1 MRINKLQIYWFFL
14 SITSL
19 IIAFILANNVQNQ
32 LFANLYILPLCMFGL
47 FFIMRRTIVL
57 CLNILP
63 GFLMISL
70 FFLRNTITP
79 IFVYW
84 GNYVNLFPMIQPVDV
99 NYAILL
105 MCYEFLFFIVCA
117 KIMLPKYLNLCN
129 QQISVVHIDKCMIFF
144 LTILILILFLLY
156 FKYPFIRLNYISI
169 FSLSDVNA
177 VTSSLLEKGSLERKM
192 FFLFSSILNIV
203 RLLFPLCLMVML
215 KKLMKKNIL
224 FLISLLLLVLQ
235 LFFIGEEL
243 MWILMLEVVLI
254 IAFMKIL
261 PEMKKSYLYIIGT
274 AFICLL
280 FILIMAKASSAEEM
294 SSSIN
299 SLITTFSII
308 LQSYLPGIANIAGGV
323 FLDRISNDYS
333 YFWADLTYMVPFKS
347 LFFTNRGDILNVL
360 YTYVNNAR
368 FQILPFLSQN
378 YYYLYLLFPILNCL
392 VFYISLFYYKK
403 MKLSV
408 GIISYSVYLLI
419 CIYFSVAP
427 IFYNISILGLFF
439 TSCFIP
445 LILIL
450 KLFKCK

>member
-1 MRINKLQIYWFFL
+1 
-14 SITSL
+14 
-19 IIAFILANNVQNQ
+19 
-32 LFANLYILPLCMFGL
+32 
-47 FFIMRRTIVL
+47 
-57 CLNILP
+57 
-63 GFLMISL
+63 
-70 FFLRNTITP
+70 
-79 IFVYW
+79 
-84 GNYVNLFPMIQPVDV
+84 
-99 NYAILL
+99 
-105 MCYEFLFFIVCA
+105 
-117 KIMLPKYLNLCN
+117 
-129 QQISVVHIDKCMIFF
+129 
-144 LTILILILFLLY
+144 
-156 FKYPFIRLNYISI
+156 
-169 FSLSDVNA
+169 
-177 VTSSLLEKGSLERKM
+177 
-192 FFLFSSILNIV
+192 
-203 RLLFPLCLMVML
+203 
-215 KKLMKKNIL
+215 
-224 FLISLLLLVLQ
+224 
-235 LFFIGEEL
+235 
-243 MWILMLEVVLI
+243 
-254 IAFMKIL
+254 
-261 PEMKKSYLYIIGT
+261 
-274 AFICLL
+274 
-280 FILIMAKASSAEEM
+280 MAKASSAEEM
-294 SSSIN
+294 SSSVN

-323 FLDRISNDYS
+323 FLARISNDYS
-333 YFWADLTYMVPFKS
+333 YFWADLTYMVSFKS

>member
-1 MRINKLQIYWFFL
+1 
-14 SITSL
+14 
-19 IIAFILANNVQNQ
+19 
-32 LFANLYILPLCMFGL
+32 
-47 FFIMRRTIVL
+47 
-57 CLNILP
+57 
-63 GFLMISL
+63 MISL

-117 KIMLPKYLNLCN
+117 KIMLPKYLNLYN
-129 QQISVVHIDKCMIFF
+129 QQISVVHMDKCMIFF

-169 FSLSDVNA
+169 FSLSDVNT

-203 RLLFPLCLMVML
+203 RLLFPLCLMIML

-261 PEMKKSYLYIIGT
+261 PEMKKVIYILSVQ
-274 AFICLL
+274 LL
-280 FILIMAKASSAEEM
+280 FVC
-294 SSSIN
+294 
-299 SLITTFSII
+299 
-308 LQSYLPGIANIAGGV
+308 YL
-323 FLDRISNDYS
+323 FL
-333 YFWADLTYMVPFKS
+333 
-347 LFFTNRGDILNVL
+347 
-360 YTYVNNAR
+360 
-368 FQILPFLSQN
+368 
-378 YYYLYLLFPILNCL
+378 
-392 VFYISLFYYKK
+392 
-403 MKLSV
+403 
-408 GIISYSVYLLI
+408 
-419 CIYFSVAP
+419 
-427 IFYNISILGLFF
+427 
-439 TSCFIP
+439 
-445 LILIL
+445 
-450 KLFKCK
+450 